1 MKPRCLAAAAVA
13 SLDKLAAE
21 VKSIVA
27 SPEVQKLFIDT
38 GNLPL
43 SSPSPAQLQ
52 GYLKS
57 EIVRWGR
64 VVEQAG
70 IAGSE

>member
-1 MKPRCLAAAAVA
+1 
-13 SLDKLAAE
+13 
-21 VKSIVA
+21 
-27 SPEVQKLFIDT
+27 
-38 GNLPL
+38 L
-43 SSPSPAQLQ
+43 SSPEPAQLQ
-52 GYLKS
+52 TYLKS